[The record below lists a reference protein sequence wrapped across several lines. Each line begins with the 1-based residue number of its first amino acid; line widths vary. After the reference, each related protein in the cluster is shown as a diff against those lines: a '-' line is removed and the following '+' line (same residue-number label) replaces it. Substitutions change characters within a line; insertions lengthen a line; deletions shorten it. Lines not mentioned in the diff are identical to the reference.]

1 MRKTRLTVAVLLAL
15 VMLFSVVG
23 TAFAAN
29 YTPVDP
35 DDQGKTGIVGGDT
48 LAFSEDTVWANLT
61 ARWGVRVIF
70 QDGDEWNNAEL
81 QNELLLVTD
90 GGSANTTAP
99 GDPAHEGW
107 TFTGWERVDENTGTS
122 TLNDDGTVTGIN
134 GPGPIIYRAM
144 YEPIPLKVGDLTV
157 SKTVTGDLGDRE
169 KYFSFTVEF
178 TAEGS
183 YSYTGSKSGTISSG
197 GTVQLKH
204 GQSITISGLP
214 AGTSYSVTESGNTG
228 YRVYTSGDVG
238 KIAANSTSTAKF
250 TNARS
255 KVPIT
260 GDNSNTGLWVG
271 LLLVSAAGIGAC
283 IVMLRKKKRG
293 SKHVRALLFLVL
305 VGVMAFSG
313 FGATEALAAGSGAAG
328 YTYGQYDM
336 SYLPGTADTVT
347 NMPAN
352 ETGLTPGRDNPYTVS
367 STVPVREGFEFID
380 WTLTWGTMEKPIP
393 LTDYV
398 VKYLDKATNLALA
411 PEKIVSG
418 LEVGAEVNET
428 AIEVVGYTALAPT
441 EATLVLA
448 ETGNEIIF
456 WYEPEAPA
464 LTGYVVKYLE
474 KGTNEPVAADKV
486 QTGLEVGTSVTE
498 TAISVDGYDA
508 LDPTEATL
516 VLAETG
522 NEIIFYYE
530 RQPVLTNYVVKYL
543 DKATNLALAPEKIVR
558 GLEVGTEVTETA
570 VDVEGYTALA
580 PTEATLVLA
589 ESGNEIIFWYERDPV
604 LTDYVVKYLDKATSD
619 PVAEQKTVSGKEV
632 GTTVTEAAV
641 EVAGYTALAPTEQSI
656 ELAESGNEII
666 FWYEPE
672 APALTDYVVKYL
684 EKGTNEPVAE
694 QKTVEGKEVG
704 TTVTETAVAAAGY
717 TALAPTEQSI
727 ELAES
732 GNEIIFWYEKEAPAL
747 TDYVVK
753 YLDVE
758 TNEPVAPD
766 KVVTDVEIGS
776 TVRER
781 AIDVDGYET
790 LDPTSETLV
799 LTESGNEIVFWY
811 LRIEEDPA

>member
-1 MRKTRLTVAVLLAL
+1 M
-15 VMLFSVVG
+15 
-23 TAFAAN
+23 
-29 YTPVDP
+29 
-35 DDQGKTGIVGGDT
+35 
-48 LAFSEDTVWANLT
+48 
-61 ARWGVRVIF
+61 
-70 QDGDEWNNAEL
+70 
-81 QNELLLVTD
+81 
-90 GGSANTTAP
+90 
-99 GDPAHEGW
+99 
-107 TFTGWERVDENTGTS
+107 
-122 TLNDDGTVTGIN
+122 
-134 GPGPIIYRAM
+134 
-144 YEPIPLKVGDLTV
+144 
-157 SKTVTGDLGDRE
+157 
-169 KYFSFTVEF
+169 
-178 TAEGS
+178 
-183 YSYTGSKSGTISSG
+183 
-197 GTVQLKH
+197 
-204 GQSITISGLP
+204 
-214 AGTSYSVTESGNTG
+214 
-228 YRVYTSGDVG
+228 
-238 KIAANSTSTAKF
+238 
-250 TNARS
+250 
-255 KVPIT
+255 
-260 GDNSNTGLWVG
+260 
-271 LLLVSAAGIGAC
+271 
-283 IVMLRKKKRG
+283 
-293 SKHVRALLFLVL
+293 
-305 VGVMAFSG
+305 
-313 FGATEALAAGSGAAG
+313 
-328 YTYGQYDM
+328 
-336 SYLPGTADTVT
+336 
-347 NMPAN
+347 
-352 ETGLTPGRDNPYTVS
+352 
-367 STVPVREGFEFID
+367 
-380 WTLTWGTMEKPIP
+380 
-393 LTDYV
+393 
-398 VKYLDKATNLALA
+398 
-411 PEKIVSG
+411 
-418 LEVGAEVNET
+418 
-428 AIEVVGYTALAPT
+428 
-441 EATLVLA
+441 
-448 ETGNEIIF
+448 
-456 WYEPEAPA
+456 
-464 LTGYVVKYLE
+464 
-474 KGTNEPVAADKV
+474 
-486 QTGLEVGTSVTE
+486 
-498 TAISVDGYDA
+498 
-508 LDPTEATL
+508 
-516 VLAETG
+516 
-522 NEIIFYYE
+522 
-530 RQPVLTNYVVKYL
+530 KYL

-589 ESGNEIIFWYERDPV
+589 ESGNEIIFWYEREPV

-619 PVAEQKTVSGKEV
+619 PVADQKTVSGKEV